1 MGENRPNPSYDREIA
16 FSSLFIL
23 TAWNMLLG
31 AVMIMGVIPVEYG
44 MILAFGGMLC
54 IVIAAWKVLM
64 GNELPWKSPRDYD
77 ERKENE

>member
-1 MGENRPNPSYDREIA
+1 MMREQEIA
-16 FSSLFIL
+16 FGSLFIL
-23 TAWNMLLG
+23 TCWNMLLG
-31 AVMIMGVIPVEYG
+31 AAMIIGIIPVGYG
-44 MILAFGGMLC
+44 MVLAFGGMLC

>member
-1 MGENRPNPSYDREIA
+1 MREQEIA
-16 FSSLFIL
+16 FGSLFIL

-31 AVMIMGVIPVEYG
+31 AAMIMGIIPVGYG
-44 MILAFGGMLC
+44 MVLAFGGMLC

-64 GNELPWKSPRDYD
+64 GSELPWKSPRDYD